1 MIEVFDAKRTRS
13 YGCFASFKAA
23 TDTLDSLAAT
33 GQLGSVPAVSVAAY
47 CSGVLQREY
56 EAVFVG
62 GKWRVPKSPK
72 RRMPETRPARGRR
85 RRKWCK
91 EYATAELMFREGFP
105 DHLNRSYP
113 LSADSLRRCNRKCRI
128 LLCNNKN
135 AMSMKTLADV
145 KRKMTLGSKWRC
157 VRLFEGG
164 KDLGVRE
171 VGKVQGNA
179 VAFLK
184 PDGKLSWLWWPKAK
198 DVQVEENAFTVLQ
211 NGVPKLKYIYAG

>member
-1 MIEVFDAKRTRS
+1 MACAEISEKADAGNETCPWETSAEMVQGVRYGGADVPRRVSRPFEPQLSALGGQPETVQPEMQNLYAIIKRN
-13 YGCFASFKAA
+13 
-23 TDTLDSLAAT
+23 
-33 GQLGSVPAVSVAAY
+33 
-47 CSGVLQREY
+47 EY
-56 EAVFVG
+56 ENI
-62 GKWRVPKSPK
+62 S
-72 RRMPETRPARGRR
+72 RRET
-85 RRKWCK
+85 
-91 EYATAELMFREGFP
+91 E
-105 DHLNRSYP
+105 
-113 LSADSLRRCNRKCRI
+113 
-128 LLCNNKN
+128 
-135 AMSMKTLADV
+135 
-145 KRKMTLGSKWRC
+145 MTLGSKWRC